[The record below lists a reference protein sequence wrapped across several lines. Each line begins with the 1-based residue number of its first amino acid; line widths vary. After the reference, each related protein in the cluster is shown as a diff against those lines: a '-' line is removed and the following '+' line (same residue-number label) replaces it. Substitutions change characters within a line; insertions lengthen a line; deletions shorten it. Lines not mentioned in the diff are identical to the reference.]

1 MEELQLIQRTEI
13 KRRSITKQIS
23 DLSLPNQS
31 SSNVVSANF
40 NHGFKI
46 QGPNPQQ
53 TGVDITQG
61 ASFLTGL
68 KGAPDVLRANSVTRG
83 GFPAAPY
90 YGNMQGPVQMSNMI
104 PYSTSSLPPTMQP
117 QMMHPH
123 MLQSQLLMQRQ
134 MMMQPQMFQGYPTG
148 NWNPSNQLNRDMLN
162 KMSTQQ
168 LVAMTSNLNG
178 ANSMRMNSLKETE
191 GARAV
196 SMGSSLNSSL
206 SSSAQPQF
214 DTSEEQY

>member
-23 DLSLPNQS
+23 DLSLPHQS

-46 QGPNPQQ
+46 HGPNPQQ

-168 LVAMTSNLNG
+168 LVAMTSNMNG
-178 ANSMRMNSLKETE
+178 ANSMRMNCLTE
-191 GARAV
+191 RDGARTV
-196 SMGSSLNSSL
+196 SMGSSLSSSL